1 MSYFQNYS
9 LSVNSSYVMLSKSK
23 PSSTTYYTHTQT
35 HTHRASLMTLFIK
48 TSCTP
53 TPNIQFC
60 RSFYQDVSQKTS
72 TQYIQK
78 LKYCSSP
85 NLNLSSRIPSRYTLS
100 QFMQSPKLKSNSS
113 YYTIYHSHNPTVTK
127 SHEFYLL
134 NICTIN
140 LILCISTDATFVQDL
155 ILSPQVLQK
164 LLTSLSSSCLIFP
177 LFLLKSIQY
186 QNSLKQKPYH
196 NFLIKIHKLYY
207 IKEKKKLQNPQNG
220 MRYQRIYLC
229 SLIFYYLP

>member
-1 MSYFQNYS
+1 MFYS
-9 LSVNSSYVMLSKSK
+9 SSQSIWSIASFSSFLFFLELVMRCNSLLKWTHLGFYDIFSWFLHISKQEFPFPVLPLSGCKCCCSPCPISR
-23 PSSTTYYTHTQT
+23 TTLYQLILPMWCYLNQSLHLPPITHT

-100 QFMQSPKLKSNSS
+100 
-113 YYTIYHSHNPTVTK
+113 
-127 SHEFYLL
+127 
-134 NICTIN
+134 
-140 LILCISTDATFVQDL
+140 
-155 ILSPQVLQK
+155 
-164 LLTSLSSSCLIFP
+164 
-177 LFLLKSIQY
+177 
-186 QNSLKQKPYH
+186 
-196 NFLIKIHKLYY
+196 
-207 IKEKKKLQNPQNG
+207 
-220 MRYQRIYLC
+220 
-229 SLIFYYLP
+229 